1 MPENTMS
8 DALLSAE
15 PAPVSRRS
23 VLVGGGIGA
32 LGVAVAGSRVYAAG
46 GGGGGGERHAFAM
59 VTDTHVNTEE
69 PDRTASLDRILTHI
83 ADRDPAFVLNTGD
96 ITDIGAA
103 DEFALYTDT
112 IPDAL
117 TGRMKEVPGNHENQY
132 LVDALEAYDDHLE
145 ARRYSFA
152 SGGLHMIGLD
162 PLVMM
167 EWGWYFDAEL
177 LGWLKQELRQLRPGT
192 PVVLFLHFPMSA
204 DWNYVQN
211 DHELLS
217 LIEPYPVRAIFA
229 GHRHVTNVS
238 TYNGATQVMGNSL
251 KNGPYYYWV
260 EESDGEDGPV
270 LEVTEVTVPD
280 DGEVTEEKLTTISLT
295 GPGRDAL
302 GPVRA
307 RATPDHSAVDLRVD
321 VPHRAAVAAVKARQY
336 PYAYGKIEGGWTE
349 LEQSDRS
356 SRRWTGQVDVSDLPP
371 GRHKLE
377 VRVVG
382 EDEALHDDVAEFEL
396 PITSARIG
404 WSTSLEGRIQGGLA
418 ARDGLVVAA
427 TTKGEVAAFRPTH
440 FSNRPQWRSSIGPVY
455 RAPVFT
461 PDGQTLL
468 VPSADHHLYALD
480 PATGYARWSADLGA
494 PLAGDLTIAEVD
506 DQPRVFL
513 AVGSQL
519 ACVDLTGQV
528 QWTAELNGIYA
539 GRPECDGDRVYAGS
553 GDGNAYAFDARTGEE
568 VWRQQLT
575 DKDTRYGTVLYGP
588 WACYVRIL
596 DGGAVLFTRFS
607 NAIAFDGATGEQV
620 WLGEGDDLE
629 LQQVVYTPPT
639 LTDQGI
645 LLVDGLHGSVHL
657 FDPDDGRQT
666 WHAEAVPRNFGAQPV
681 PSPDEDG
688 VYWLV
693 SQSGVLARID
703 LEQESAEQVLQ
714 VLTCYTQSTAAIVG
728 AGADQ
733 VLVVGGQDG
742 VLYGVVDLQS

>member
-15 PAPVSRRS
+15 PPSVSRRA
-23 VLVGGGIGA
+23 VLVGGGVGA
-32 LGVAVAGSRVYAAG
+32 LSVAVAGSRVHAV
-46 GGGGGGERHAFAM
+46 GGGGGEHHAFAM
-59 VTDTHVNTEE
+59 VTDTHVNVEE
-69 PDRTASLDRILTHI
+69 PDRTASLERILTHI
-83 ADRDPAFVLNTGD
+83 EGRDPAFVLNCGD

-103 DEFALYTDT
+103 DEFELYTDT
-112 IPDAL
+112 IPEAL
-117 TGRMKEVPGNHENQY
+117 TDRMKEVPGNHENQY
-132 LVDALEAYDDHLE
+132 LVDALEAYDEYLE

-152 SGGLHMIGLD
+152 SGGLHVIGLD

-177 LGWLKQELRQLRPGT
+177 LGWLKQELRQVPQGT
-192 PVVLFLHFPMSA
+192 PIVLFLHFPMSA
-204 DWNYVQN
+204 DWNYVHN
-211 DHELLS
+211 DHELLT

-260 EESDGEDGPV
+260 EEADSDDGPV
-270 LEVTEVTVPD
+270 LEVTEVSVPEE
-280 DGEVTEEKLTTISLT
+280 GEVTEEKLTTISLT
-295 GPGRDAL
+295 APGRDAL
-302 GPVRA
+302 GPVRTVA
-307 RATPDHSAVDLRVD
+307 RPDHSAVDLRVD
-321 VPHRAAVAAVKARQY
+321 VPLRAAVAEVKARPY
-336 PYAYGKIEGGWTE
+336 PYAYGKIDGGWTE
-349 LEQSDRS
+349 LEQSGAPS
-356 SRRWTGQVDVSDLPP
+356 HRWTGQVDVSDLPP

-382 EDEALHDDVAEFEL
+382 ENQALYDDVAAFEL
-396 PITSARIG
+396 PVTSARIG
-404 WSTSLEGRIQGGLA
+404 WSTTLEGRIQGGLA
-418 ARDGLVVAA
+418 SRDGLVVAA
-427 TTKGEVAAFRPTH
+427 TTKGEVAAFRPTDR
-440 FSNRPQWRSSIGPVY
+440 SKRPEWRSSIGPVY

-461 PDGQTLL
+461 PDGESLL
-468 VPSADHHLYALD
+468 VPSTDHHLYALD
-480 PATGYARWSADLGA
+480 PTTGYARWSADLGA
-494 PLAGDLTIAEVD
+494 PLAGDLAIADVD
-506 DQPRVFL
+506 DEPRIFL
-513 AVGSQL
+513 SIGSQL
-519 ACVDLTGQV
+519 ACLDLTGQV
-528 QWTAELNGIYA
+528 QWTADLNGIYA

-568 VWRQQLT
+568 IWRQQLT
-575 DKDTRYGTVLYGP
+575 DKEDRYGTVLYGP

-607 NAIAFDGATGEQV
+607 NAVALDGATGDQV

-645 LLVDGLHGSVHL
+645 LLVDGFAGSVHL
-657 FDPDDGRQT
+657 FDPDNGRQT
-666 WHAEAVPRNFGAQPV
+666 WSADAVPRNFAAQPV

-693 SQSGVLARID
+693 SQSGALARID
-703 LEQESAEQVLQ
+703 LAEESAEQVLQ

-728 AGADQ
+728 SGSEQ

-742 VLYGVVDLQS
+742 VLYGVVDLQA

>member
-1 MPENTMS
+1 MAENTMS
-8 DALLSAE
+8 DALVGAQPPS
-15 PAPVSRRS
+15 VSRRS

-32 LGVAVAGSRVYAAG
+32 LSVAVAGSRVHAVG
-46 GGGGGGERHAFAM
+46 GGGGGGQHAFAM
-59 VTDTHVNTEE
+59 VTDTHVNVQE
-69 PDRTASLDRILTHI
+69 PDRTAALERILADI
-83 ADRDPAFVLNTGD
+83 VDRDPAFVLNCGD
-96 ITDIGAA
+96 ITDLGAA
-103 DEFALYTDT
+103 DEFARYTDI
-112 IPDAL
+112 IPDEL
-117 TGRMKEVPGNHENQY
+117 QGKMKEVPGNHENQY
-132 LVDALEAYDDHLE
+132 LVDALEAYDEHLE

-152 SGGLHMIGLD
+152 SGGLHVIGLD

-177 LGWLKQELRQLRPGT
+177 LNWLRQELRQVPHGT
-192 PVVLFLHFPMSA
+192 PIVLFLHFPMST

-238 TYNGATQVMGNSL
+238 TFNGATQVMGNSL
-251 KNGPYYYWV
+251 KNGPYYYWI
-260 EESDGEDGPV
+260 EESEGEDGPV

-280 DGEVTEEKLTTISLT
+280 DGDVTEEKLTAISLT

-307 RATPDHSAVDLRVD
+307 RAVADHSAVDLRVD
-321 VPHRAAVAAVKARQY
+321 VPHRAAVAAVQARPY
-336 PYAYGKIEGGWTE
+336 PLAYGKIEGGWTE
-349 LEQSDRS
+349 LEQSDRPA
-356 SRRWTGQVDVSDLPP
+356 RRWTGQVDVADLPP

-377 VRVVG
+377 LRVLG
-382 EDEALHDDVAEFEL
+382 ENEDRYDDVVEFEL
-396 PITSARIG
+396 PVASTRIG

-418 ARDGLVVAA
+418 SRDGLVVAA
-427 TTKGEVAAFRPTH
+427 TTKGEVAAFRPTYRAV
-440 FSNRPQWRSSIGPVY
+440 RPEWRSRIGPVY

-461 PDGQTLL
+461 PDGDTLL
-468 VPSADHHLYALD
+468 VPSSDHHLYGLD
-480 PATGYARWSADLGA
+480 PVNGHARWSVDLGA
-494 PLAGDLTIAEVD
+494 PLAGDLAIAAVD
-506 DQPRVFL
+506 DEPRIFL
-513 AVGSQL
+513 SIGEQL
-519 ACVDLTGQV
+519 ACLDLTGQV

-568 VWRQQLT
+568 VWRHQLT
-575 DKDTRYGTVLYGP
+575 DKDDRYGTVLYGP
-588 WACYVRIL
+588 WACSVRIL
-596 DGGAVLFTRFS
+596 ADGAVLFTRFS
-607 NAIAFDGATGEQV
+607 NAVALEAATGEQV

-645 LLVDGLHGSVHL
+645 LLLDGFSGSVHL
-657 FDPDDGRQT
+657 FDPDNGRQI
-666 WHAEAVPRNFGAQPV
+666 WSADAVPRNFGAQPV

-693 SQSGVLARID
+693 AQSGVLARID
-703 LEQESAEQVLQ
+703 LNEESAEQVLQ
-714 VLTCYTQSTAAIVG
+714 VLTCYTQSTAAITG
-728 AGADQ
+728 SGDEQ

>member
-8 DALLSAE
+8 DVLVSAQ
-15 PAPVSRRS
+15 PPSVSRRS

-32 LGVAVAGSRVYAAG
+32 LGVAVAGSRVHAL
-46 GGGGGGERHAFAM
+46 GGGEGQHAFAM
-59 VTDTHVNTEE
+59 VTDTHVNVEE
-69 PDRTASLDRILTHI
+69 ADRTAALERILTDI
-83 ADRDPAFVLNTGD
+83 ADRDPAFVLNCGD

-112 IPDAL
+112 IPEAL
-117 TGRMKEVPGNHENQY
+117 RGKMKEVPGNHENQY
-132 LVDALEAYDDHLE
+132 LVDALEAYDEHLE

-152 SGGLHMIGLD
+152 SGGLHVIGLD

-167 EWGWYFDAEL
+167 EWGWFFDAEL
-177 LGWLKQELRQLRPGT
+177 LGWLERELREVPRGT
-192 PVVLFLHFPMSA
+192 PIVLFLHFPMSA
-204 DWNYVQN
+204 DWNYVHN

-260 EESDGEDGPV
+260 EEADGDDGPV
-270 LEVTEVTVPD
+270 LEVTEVTVPA
-280 DGEVTEEKLTTISLT
+280 DGEITEEKLTTIPLT
-295 GPGRDAL
+295 GPGRAAL
-302 GPVRA
+302 GPIRPRA
-307 RATPDHSAVDLRVD
+307 RVDHSAVDLEVD
-321 VPHRAAVAAVKARQY
+321 VPHRATVAAVKARPY
-336 PYAYGKIEGGWTE
+336 PYAYGKIDGGWTE
-349 LEQSDRS
+349 LEQSDRAA
-356 SRRWTGQVDVSDLPP
+356 RRWTGQVDVADLPP

-382 EDEALHDDVAEFEL
+382 EDDALYDDVAEFEL
-396 PITSARIG
+396 PVTSSRIG
-404 WSTSLEGRIQGGLA
+404 WSTTLDGRIQGGLA
-418 ARDGLVVAA
+418 SRDGVVVAA
-427 TTKGEVAAFRPTH
+427 TTTGEVAAFRP
-440 FSNRPQWRSSIGPVY
+440 SYRSVRPEWRSSIGPVY

-461 PDGQTLL
+461 PDGDTLL
-468 VPSADHHLYALD
+468 VPSSDHHLYGLD
-480 PATGYARWSADLGA
+480 PTTGHIRWSVDLGA
-494 PLAGDLTIAEVD
+494 PLAGDLAIADVD
-506 DQPRVFL
+506 EEPHLFL
-513 AVGSQL
+513 AVGEQL
-519 ACVDLTGQV
+519 ACLDLIGQV
-528 QWTAELNGIYA
+528 QWTAELNGICA

-575 DKDTRYGTVLYGP
+575 DQDTRYGTVLYGP

-596 DGGAVLFTRFS
+596 AGGAVLFTRFS
-607 NAIAFDGATGEQV
+607 NAIAFDGATGEQM
-620 WLGEGDDLE
+620 WLGEGDDLG

-645 LLVDGLHGSVHL
+645 LLVDGFAGSVHL
-657 FDPDDGRQT
+657 FDPDNGQQT
-666 WHAEAVPRNFGAQPV
+666 WSAEAVPRNFGAQPV

-693 SQSGVLARID
+693 SQSGALARID
-703 LEQESAEQVLQ
+703 LAEQTAEQVLQ

-728 AGADQ
+728 SGDDQ

-742 VLYGVVDLQS
+742 VLYGVVDLQA